1 LGGRGAGFRRESL
14 RNHSRFDVYRVAPDA
29 GQGRRTLLTRLIV
42 ATVDSSRRCAI
53 AFALGTLALGALLAF
68 YAAGHLSLNAD
79 MSNIVSSDAPFRKL
93 DKELD
98 EAFPQR
104 VDRLVVVIDAQTAE
118 RADAAARALLQRLRQ
133 MPALFKSVQ
142 DPIGDEFFKREG
154 ELFLSPEELS
164 QTVEQLIRAQP
175 MIGELAADPSVRGLF
190 HALSLTLEGVAQGEA
205 SLQDLERPFA
215 AISDSIESML
225 AGTPRPVSWQTLL
238 TDRPPTPDDLRRILL
253 VQPVLDY
260 GALRPGAKASAALR
274 EAARSLGLTPEH
286 GVRVRLT
293 GEVPLSDEEFGS
305 LSEGAGVVAGLSLS
319 LLCLFL
325 WLAVGSPRLVLAIL
339 ATLVVGLLFTAAF
352 AAATIGSLNL
362 ISVAFAVLFVGIAVD
377 FGIQFA
383 VRYRDCRHRMP
394 VFEEAL
400 RATAGAMAT
409 PLSLAAATTAVGFYS
424 FVPSSYAGLREL
436 GLIAGTGMLIALV
449 LNFTLLPAL
458 ITLLRPPGEPEPVG
472 FVGAARVDRFL
483 VARRR
488 GVALLAGTLALAG
501 VVAVPHLRFDFDPL
515 HLKNPHTESM
525 ATLLEL
531 MTSPNATPYTIEILA
546 PSATKAGEVVPRL
559 EALPEVD
566 RVLSINSFVPE
577 DQPEKLASI
586 ADAAFL
592 VLPTLTPA
600 AGVAVPTDAEVLAAT
615 TELAGK
621 LRSLPP
627 EASAQRLANAL
638 DGVRHATPPPLGTL
652 QALLVG
658 DLPPLFADLRLL
670 LSAGPVT
677 LETLPKELVRDWVS
691 SDQRMRIEV
700 TPKGD
705 PRDNATLARF
715 VEAVRSVAPNAAGPP
730 VTIQES
736 ARIVVRAFIAA
747 GIIALA
753 VISLLLFAVLRRVL
767 DTLLV
772 LAPLLLAALLTMTTT
787 LLVGLPLNFA
797 NIIGLPLLLGIGV
810 AFDIY
815 FVTNWRAGMGQPL
828 QSSTA
833 RAILFSGLTTGT
845 AFGALA
851 VSNHP
856 GTSQMGIL
864 LMLALGF
871 TLLSTLLILPSLLAL
886 APRRSLP
893 EQKDWA
899 ERSLRRTSL

>member
-1 LGGRGAGFRRESL
+1 LKSL
-14 RNHSRFDVYRVAPDA
+14 SRSDVHCATPDA
-29 GQGRRTLLTRLIV
+29 GQGPRTLLTGILV
-42 ATVDSSRRCAI
+42 ATVDFSRRHAI
-53 AFALGTLALGALLAF
+53 AIALGALALTVVLAL

-93 DKELD
+93 DRELD

-104 VDRLVVVIDAQTAE
+104 VSLLVVVIDAQTAE
-118 RADAAARALLQRLRQ
+118 RADAAARALRQRLQQ
-133 MPALFKSVQ
+133 MPAFFKSVQ

-164 QTVEQLIRAQP
+164 KTVEQLIRAQP

-190 HALSLTLEGVAQGEA
+190 QALSLTLEGVAQGEA
-205 SLQDLERPFA
+205 SLHDLERPFA
-215 AISDSIESML
+215 AISDSIEAML

-253 VQPVLDY
+253 VRPVLDY
-260 GALRPGAKASAALR
+260 GDLRPGAKASAALR

-286 GVRVRLT
+286 GIRVRAT
-293 GEVPLSDEEFGS
+293 GEVALSDEEFGS
-305 LSEGAGVVAGLSLS
+305 LTQGASVIAALSLS

-339 ATLVVGLLFTAAF
+339 ATLVVGLVSTAAF
-352 AAATIGSLNL
+352 AAASIGSLNL

-383 VRYRDCRHRMP
+383 VRYRDCRHRIP

-400 RATAGAMAT
+400 RATAAAMAT

-436 GLIAGTGMLIALV
+436 GLIAGTGMLIAVV

-458 ITLLRPPGEPEPVG
+458 LTRLRPGGEPEPVG

-488 GVALLAGTLALAG
+488 GVALLAAALALAG
-501 VVAVPHLRFDFDPL
+501 LVALPRLRFDFDPL

-546 PSATKAGEVVPRL
+546 PSAAKAGALVPRL

-566 RVLSINSFVPE
+566 RVLTLNSFIPE
-577 DQPEKLASI
+577 DQPEKLATI

-592 VLPTLTPA
+592 LLPTLSPA
-600 AGVAVPTDAEVLAAT
+600 TGAPAPTDADVLAAT
-615 TELAGK
+615 RDLASRLK
-621 LRSLPP
+621 SLPP
-627 EASAQRLANAL
+627 DASAQRLANAL
-638 DGVRHATPPPLGTL
+638 DGVLRATPPPLETL
-652 QALLVG
+652 QAILVG

-670 LSAGPVT
+670 LSAAPVT
-677 LETLPKELVRDWVS
+677 RETLPQELVRDWVTP
-691 SDQRMRIEV
+691 DQRMRIEV

-705 PRDNATLARF
+705 PRDNTTLARF
-715 VEAVRSVAPNAAGPP
+715 VDAVRSVAPNAAGSP

-736 ARIVVRAFIAA
+736 ARIVVHAFIAA
-747 GIIALA
+747 GIIALVA
-753 VISLLLFAVLRRVL
+753 ISLLLFAVLRRVL

-787 LLVGLPLNFA
+787 LLIGLPLNFA

-815 FVTNWRAGMGQPL
+815 FVTNWRAGMDQPL
-828 QSSTA
+828 QSSTS
-833 RAILFSGLTTGT
+833 RAILCSGLTTGT

-871 TLLSTLLILPSLLAL
+871 TLLCTLLILPSLLAL
-886 APRRSLP
+886 APRRGLS
-893 EQKDWA
+893 EEKDWA
-899 ERSLRRTSL
+899 ERSLRRGSL